1 MAATRLITLHANK
14 GKTISQSLKDRID
27 YAENYDK
34 TDNGELISSYACD
47 PKTVEAEFMDSKKEY
62 LRNTG
67 RQPQG
72 DIIAYQIRQSFKPG
86 EITPQEANEVGYETA
101 LRFTKGNHAFIVATH
116 TDREHI
122 HNHVI
127 FNSTNLSCNRKF
139 RDSWFVALVLQK
151 VSDLVCLE
159 HGLSVI
165 KPRKPGEREKR
176 VEFPQKES
184 YRAKISADIDA
195 VLLQNP
201 VDFDEFISLLKRKNY
216 EIKKGAYV
224 SIKGNGQN
232 RFIRLRSLGEGY
244 TETDIEKRILGVFN
258 GTIRPVKKRL
268 KKEFDLLV
276 DIQKKISQGKG
287 GGYARWATVY
297 NIKQMAQTL
306 LFLQERNVRDYETL
320 EKMAS
325 DTSTRFNELS
335 QSIKSLEQRLGEIAV
350 LRTHIINYAKTRDV
364 YVDYRKA
371 GYSKKYLED
380 HREEITLHKAAKE
393 AFGELPD
400 NKIPKVKELNAEY
413 AKILTAKKEA
423 YVEYRHMKK
432 EMQEYVMAK
441 HNVDSFLENYEKE
454 NLQSK
459 EKQKRSER

>member
-1 MAATRLITLHANK
+1 MALA
-14 GKTISQSLKDRID
+14 
-27 YAENYDK
+27 
-34 TDNGELISSYACD
+34 
-47 PKTVEAEFMDSKKEY
+47 
-62 LRNTG
+62 
-67 RQPQG
+67 
-72 DIIAYQIRQSFKPG
+72 
-86 EITPQEANEVGYETA
+86 
-101 LRFTKGNHAFIVATH
+101 
-116 TDREHI
+116 
-122 HNHVI
+122 
-127 FNSTNLSCNRKF
+127 
-139 RDSWFVALVLQK
+139 LQK

-159 HGLSVI
+159 HGLSGI
-165 KPRKPGEREKR
+165 KPRKPSEREKR
-176 VEFPQKES
+176 VEYPQRES
-184 YRAKISADIDA
+184 YRAKICEDIDA

-224 SIKGNGQN
+224 SIKGNGQK

-258 GTIRPVKKRL
+258 GTIRPAKKRL

-371 GYSKKYLED
+371 GYSKKYLEE

-393 AFGELPD
+393 AFGELSD

>member
-1 MAATRLITLHANK
+1 MAATRLITMHANK
-14 GKTISQSLKDRID
+14 GKSISQALKDRID

-47 PKTVEAEFMDSKKEY
+47 SKTVEAEFMDSKREY

-139 RDSWFVALVLQK
+139 RDSWFVALALQK

-165 KPRKPGEREKR
+165 KPRKPGERQKR
-176 VEFPQKES
+176 VEYPQRES
-184 YRAKISADIDA
+184 YRAKICEDIDA
-195 VLLQNP
+195 VLSQKP
-201 VDFDEFISLLKRKNY
+201 VDFYEFISLLKRKNY
-216 EIKKGAYV
+216 EIKMGAYV
-224 SIKGNGQN
+224 SIRGMEQK
-232 RFIRLRSLGEGY
+232 RFIRFRSLGSGY
-244 TETDIEKRILGVFN
+244 TETDIEKRILGAFD
-258 GTIRPVKKRL
+258 GEIKPAKRRI
-268 KKEFDLLV
+268 KKEFDLLI

-306 LFLQERNVRDYETL
+306 LFLQERNIRDYETL
-320 EKMAS
+320 EEMAS
-325 DTSTRFNELS
+325 DASTKFNELS

-371 GYSKKYLED
+371 GYSKKYLEE

-393 AFGELPD
+393 AFRELPD

-413 AKILTAKKEA
+413 AKILVAKKEV
-423 YVEYRHMKK
+423 YSEYRQIKK

-441 HNVDSFLENYEKE
+441 HNVDAFQKMQKTELNEK
-454 NLQSK
+454 N
-459 EKQKRSER
+459 QKIER